1 MIASLQGRLI
11 GKFED
16 RALIETGGIGF
27 AVLMPATGLSRL
39 PELGEEVQVHTYL
52 QVREDAFNLY
62 GFLQAEERE
71 LFLKL
76 IDVGGVGPKTALS
89 ALSLYS
95 PKELALHIVQED
107 IPSISRISGIGK
119 KTASR
124 IVLELKGSLEKTLNQ
139 DDTLAPAAI
148 SDADSAA
155 QDALLSMGFTLEEA
169 SLALKGAP
177 EPHTEAGLL
186 QYALKRLGGLI
197 Q

>member
-155 QDALLSMGFTLEEA
+155 QEALLSMGFTLEEA

>member
-139 DDTLAPAAI
+139 DDTLAPAAV

-155 QDALLSMGFTLEEA
+155 QEALLSMGFTLEEA

>member
-107 IPSISRISGIGK
+107 IPSISQISGIGK